1 LHITIKQN
9 AMTIYRVYQK
19 KDGVY
24 QHHEFQTLE
33 EANAS
38 VIRIGE
44 ATGALIT
51 YDEDLWVSC
60 QTDDDSIDCFIM
72 QIIN

>member
-1 LHITIKQN
+1 MPNKQQKQN
-9 AMTIYRVYQK
+9 TMYQVYQK

-24 QHHEFQTLE
+24 KHHEFQTLE

-38 VIRIGE
+38 VIRIAE

-60 QTDDDSIDCFIM
+60 QTDDESIDCFIM